1 MYFFRYMG
9 LQYLILCSF
18 CILPIGKVPFNLE
31 HVKFAKAYD
40 ADDLLSKML
49 SLITYISLF
58 LFSPFL
64 GHLPLLCYQLS
75 ESKSLPCFLHFF
87 FLRKEQVNNFHWLL
101 RLAIF
106 FPVLVIL
113 LVELNC
119 YFGFRIKFLPSH
131 LRLLCR

>member
-1 MYFFRYMG
+1 MG

-18 CILPIGKVPFNLE
+18 CILPIGKVPFNSE

-87 FLRKEQVNNFHWLL
+87 FSSQRTSEQLSLAVTACYLFPCIGYSFGRTELLFWL
-101 RLAIF
+101 
-106 FPVLVIL
+106 
-113 LVELNC
+113 
-119 YFGFRIKFLPSH
+119 
-131 LRLLCR
+131 